1 MMKLLVEDF
10 FVRLTS
16 DSKPTIFSWK
26 PVYWLHRLR
35 KEDTDVDE
43 EVIITQHPPKK
54 DLMGNN
60 MALKHDDGSLWVYF
74 AKYKPWL
81 RYTTPPTELWDQVYS
96 WDSIDQR
103 WVWMKNYFEN
113 AE

>member
-1 MMKLLVEDF
+1 MKLLVEDF
-10 FVRLTS
+10 FVRLNS
-16 DSKPTIFSWK
+16 DSEATVFSNK
-26 PVYWLHRLR
+26 HVYWLHRVER
-35 KEDTDVDE
+35 DCDRDE

-60 MALKHDDGSLWVYF
+60 MALKHFDGSLWVYF

-81 RYTTPPTELWDQVYS
+81 RYTNPPTELWDQVWS
-96 WDSIDQR
+96 WDPINKN
-103 WVWMKNYFEN
+103 WIWMKNYFKN